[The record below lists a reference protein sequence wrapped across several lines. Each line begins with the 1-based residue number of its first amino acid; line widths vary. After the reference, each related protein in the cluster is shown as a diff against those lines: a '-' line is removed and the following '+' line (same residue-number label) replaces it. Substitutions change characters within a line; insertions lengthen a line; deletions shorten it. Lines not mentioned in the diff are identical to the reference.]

1 MICSDRD
8 AGHAV
13 MNVDAIQP
21 LTHRWIKGKMAPSP
35 PRIVAGDEQ
44 ERRTHDGFRQ
54 PGGAAW
60 LIW

>member
-21 LTHRWIKGKMAPSP
+21 LTHRWIKGKMAPARRGSWPATNRSGELMTDSGSP
-35 PRIVAGDEQ
+35 VARHG
-44 ERRTHDGFRQ
+44 
-54 PGGAAW
+54 
-60 LIW
+60 